1 MSSIA
6 VASNDEDTPNA
17 APEPSAPTRRARRRR
32 PLRLRVHSAL
42 RWLHIY
48 TSMVSLLVVLFF
60 AATGVT
66 LNHPD
71 WLAGERTEEL
81 TGTLPATWKT
91 AKGIDWLVVAE
102 HLRSANGVHGTVA
115 DRREDDREGTLT
127 FRAPGYSADAFID
140 VRDGSYKLTVSYQ
153 GAVGVL
159 NDLHRGRDA
168 GNAWAWLIDASG
180 VFLVFLSLTGLGLL
194 FYLKKVRIKGLV
206 VMTAGAALVAV
217 LAKIVT

>member
-6 VASNDEDTPNA
+6 VESNEGDTSPSP
-17 APEPSAPTRRARRRR
+17 PEPAPSHRARRRR
-32 PLRLRVHSAL
+32 PMRLRVHSAL

-60 AATGVT
+60 AGTGVT

-91 AKGIDWLVVAE
+91 ATGIDWLVVAE
-102 HLRSANGVHGTVA
+102 HLRTAHGVHGTVS
-115 DRREDDREGTLT
+115 DRREDDREGSLT

-140 VRDGSYKLTVSYQ
+140 VRDGSYKLTTSYQ

-159 NDLHRGRDA
+159 NDLHRGRDS
-168 GNAWAWLIDASG
+168 GSAWAWLIDASG
-180 VFLVFLSLTGLGLL
+180 IFLVFLSLTGLGLL
-194 FYLKKVRIKGLV
+194 FYLKKVRIKGLL
-206 VMTAGAALVAV
+206 VMTAGAALVIV
-217 LAKIVT
+217 LAKIVA

>member
-6 VASNDEDTPNA
+6 VASNDEEAPLA
-17 APEPSAPTRRARRRR
+17 APESAPARVRRRR
-32 PLRLRVHSAL
+32 PLRLRVHSVL

-71 WLAGERTEEL
+71 WLATERTDEI
-81 TGTLPATWKT
+81 TGTLPAAWKT
-91 AKGIDWLVVAE
+91 PNGIDWLVVAE
-102 HLRSANGVHGTVA
+102 QLRAKHGVHGTVA
-115 DRREDDREGTLT
+115 DRTSDDREAALT

-140 VRDGSYKLTVSYQ
+140 VRNGSYKLTVSYQ

-168 GNAWAWLIDASG
+168 GRSWAWLIDVSG

-194 FYLKKVRIKGLV
+194 FYLKKVRAKALLA
-206 VMTAGAALVAV
+206 MAAGAALVVA
-217 LAKIVT
+217 LAKVVT

>member
-6 VASNDEDTPNA
+6 VVSSDEGAPLA
-17 APEPSAPTRRARRRR
+17 APDSAPARVRRRR
-32 PLRLRVHSAL
+32 PLRLRVHSLL

-71 WLAGERTEEL
+71 WLAGERTEEV

-102 HLRSANGVHGTVA
+102 HLRTANGVHGTVA
-115 DRREDDREGTLT
+115 DRREDDREGSLT

-140 VRDGSYKLTVSYQ
+140 VRDGSYKLTTSYQ

-168 GNAWAWLIDASG
+168 GSAWAWLIDASG
-180 VFLVFLSLTGLGLL
+180 LFLVFLSLTGLGLL
-194 FYLKKVRIKGLV
+194 FYLKKVRIKGLL
-206 VMTAGAALVAV
+206 VMTAGAGLVIV

>member
-6 VASNDEDTPNA
+6 VVSNEEDTPPP
-17 APEPSAPTRRARRRR
+17 APEPSAPTGRTRRKR

-71 WLAGERTEEL
+71 WLAGERTEEV

-102 HLRSANGVHGTVA
+102 HLRAAHGVHGTVA
-115 DRREDDREGTLT
+115 DRREDDREGSLT
-127 FRAPGYSADAFID
+127 FRAPGYSADAFIN

-168 GNAWAWLIDASG
+168 GNAWAWLIDVSG
-180 VFLVFLSLTGLGLL
+180 VFLVFLTSP
-194 FYLKKVRIKGLV
+194 VSDCSSI
-206 VMTAGAALVAV
+206 
-217 LAKIVT
+217 

>member
-1 MSSIA
+1 VSSIA
-6 VASNDEDTPNA
+6 VVSNEEDTPPP
-17 APEPSAPTRRARRRR
+17 APEPSAPTGRTRRKR

-71 WLAGERTEEL
+71 WLAGERTEEV

-102 HLRSANGVHGTVA
+102 HLRAAHGVHGTVA
-115 DRREDDREGTLT
+115 DRREDDREGSLT
-127 FRAPGYSADAFID
+127 FRAPGYSADAFIN

-168 GNAWAWLIDASG
+168 GNAWAWLIDVSG
-180 VFLVFLSLTGLGLL
+180 VFLVFLTSP
-194 FYLKKVRIKGLV
+194 VSDCSSI
-206 VMTAGAALVAV
+206 
-217 LAKIVT
+217 

>member
-6 VASNDEDTPNA
+6 VVSSDEDAPLA
-17 APEPSAPTRRARRRR
+17 APGAAPARVRRRR
-32 PLRLRVHSAL
+32 PLRLRVHSLL

-71 WLAGERTEEL
+71 WLAGERTEEV

-102 HLRSANGVHGTVA
+102 HLRTANGVHGTVA
-115 DRREDDREGTLT
+115 DRREDDREGSLT

-140 VRDGSYKLTVSYQ
+140 VRDGSYKLTTSYQ
-153 GAVGVL
+153 GAVGVV

-168 GNAWAWLIDASG
+168 GSTWAWLIDASG

-206 VMTAGAALVAV
+206 VMTAGAALVVA
-217 LAKIVT
+217 LARLVT

>member
-6 VASNDEDTPNA
+6 VASNEEDTSPSR
-17 APEPSAPTRRARRRR
+17 PEPAPSHRARRRR
-32 PLRLRVHSAL
+32 PMRLRVHSAL

-60 AATGVT
+60 AGTGVT

-81 TGTLPATWKT
+81 TGTLPAAWKT

-102 HLRSANGVHGTVA
+102 HLRTANGVHGTVA
-115 DRREDDREGTLT
+115 DRREDDREGSLT

-168 GNAWAWLIDASG
+168 GNAWAWLIDVSG

-194 FYLKKVRIKGLV
+194 FYLRKVRIKGLV
-206 VMTAGAALVAV
+206 VMTAGAALVIA

>member
-6 VASNDEDTPNA
+6 VVSNDEDAPL
-17 APEPSAPTRRARRRR
+17 PEPDRPSARRVRRKR
-32 PLRLRVHSAL
+32 PLRLRVHSVL
-42 RWLHIY
+42 RWLHVY

-71 WLAGERTEEL
+71 WLAGERTEEI
-81 TGTLPATWKT
+81 TGTLPAAWKT

-102 HLRSANGVHGTVA
+102 HLRAANGVHGTVA
-115 DRREDDREGTLT
+115 DRREDDREGSLT

-168 GNAWAWLIDASG
+168 GSAWAWLIDASG

-194 FYLKKVRIKGLV
+194 FYLKKVRIKALL
-206 VMTAGAALVAV
+206 VMTAGAALVIV
-217 LAKIVT
+217 LARLVT